1 MENFVAG
8 LVLLALILL
17 GLTVHAQGRHEC
29 LRGHIFKTLQPCGA
43 DAPEV

>member
-1 MENFVAG
+1 MQNIVAG
-8 LVLLALILL
+8 LLVVALIAI
-17 GLTVHAQGRHEC
+17 TVTVYTQDHHEC